1 MFTLVF
7 DTTFKKLSLAL
18 FYNNSPVTIKIID
31 KEFQH
36 SELIIS
42 EIENILI
49 EKNIWYQDLK
59 IIAVNKGPGSFTG
72 TRVGLAVAKMLK
84 LSINANVF
92 AISSF
97 EALAY
102 NFKDYSKKIFIVVN
116 SGLNDEVFLTSAIL
130 ENNFPKI
137 NNDILMFKLEKLADE
152 INKIDQSLICYLN
165 INESEFENKN
175 NHFIKTKNNSDLI
188 FLIALMAIDI
198 NNYYQ
203 KNNTLP
209 LKSLSDLSPIYIT
222 KSHL

>member
-1 MFTLVF
+1 MFTLAF
-7 DTTFKKLSLAL
+7 DTTFKTLSIAL
-18 FYNNSPVTIKIID
+18 FYNKDPISTKIIS

-36 SELIIS
+36 CELIIS
-42 EIENILI
+42 EIENILA

-102 NFKDYSKKIFIVVN
+102 NFKNYSKKIFIVVN
-116 SGLNDEVFLTSAIL
+116 SELNDEVFLTSAIL

-137 NNDILMFKLEKLADE
+137 NNDVSMFKLEKLEDE
-152 INKIDQSLICYLN
+152 INKIDQSLICFLN
-165 INESEFENKN
+165 INEQEFENKKD
-175 NHFIKTKNNSDLI
+175 HFIKTKNNSDI
-188 FLIALMAIDI
+188 IYLIAIMAIDAY
-198 NNYYQ
+198 NYYQ
-203 KNNTLP
+203 KNNILP
-209 LKSLSDLSPIYIT
+209 FESLSNLSPIYNRVSYI
-222 KSHL
+222 